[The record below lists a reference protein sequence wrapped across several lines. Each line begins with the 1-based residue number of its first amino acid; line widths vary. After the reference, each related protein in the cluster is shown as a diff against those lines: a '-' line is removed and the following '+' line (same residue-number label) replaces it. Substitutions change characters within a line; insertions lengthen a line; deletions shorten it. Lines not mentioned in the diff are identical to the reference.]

1 MLKDRGVPYRYREYT
16 QDPLSAAELQNVFE
30 QLGLRPKDLLRK
42 NDRAYKE
49 LRLTG
54 KEDDTAL
61 IGHMAEHPTLLQ
73 RPIAVLRGRAV
84 VGRPAEKILDLLA

>member
-1 MLKDRGVPYRYREYT
+1 MLEARGVPYRYREYT
-16 QDPLSAAELQNVFE
+16 QDPLSAAELEKVFG
-30 QLGLRPKDLLRK
+30 QLGLRPRDLLRK

-49 LRLTG
+49 LNLTG
-54 KEDDTAL
+54 DEDDTVL

-73 RPIAVLRGRAV
+73 RPIAILRSRAV